1 MSQPKEKKSSIHI
14 HDANEDGLEKAK
26 KEDDWA
32 WKEAGGAALC
42 CDNILGLLIDKIFLG
57 NIVSLNLIGLKGG
70 QLIDKIFQMPYLIKP
85 ILYTHFV
92 CFFYITYS
100 FFIFF
105 ISVPPFIRQIRP
117 LFKFGDEEKIKDG
130 LINFVTSAG
139 VVSALLIG
147 ISSGQAFSV
156 SAYDFMSSIC
166 VFAWYFSTWM
176 SMWCVVLSTGL
187 GVLLSITPQQNL
199 REVGQKLLYLWVLPA
214 WLMIFS
220 CVWMFVAIWAQA
232 EMGYRL
238 VLALNQTSQPHLA
251 TQQAI
256 IVWVSR
262 LSFVFTCMF
271 GSFALLMIMFCAHK
285 CKKYTGIE
293 TIEVA
298 PADSKKGKELLKLH
312 ALLVRASA
320 VSDFLAGVTAAA
332 ATEAQVVA
340 AETAAAKAKAGAPK
354 TVPKDIES
362 KIEIKQE
369 KKKRSKSR
377 AGTEGLVSTWFP

>member
-1 MSQPKEKKSSIHI
+1 M
-14 HDANEDGLEKAK
+14 
-26 KEDDWA
+26 
-32 WKEAGGAALC
+32 
-42 CDNILGLLIDKIFLG
+42 
-57 NIVSLNLIGLKGG
+57 
-70 QLIDKIFQMPYLIKP
+70 
-85 ILYTHFV
+85 
-92 CFFYITYS
+92 
-100 FFIFF
+100 
-105 ISVPPFIRQIRP
+105 
-117 LFKFGDEEKIKDG
+117 FKFGDEEKIKDG

-147 ISSGQAFSV
+147 ISSNQAFSV

-232 EMGYRL
+232 EMGYRIA
-238 VLALNQTSQPHLA
+238 LALNQTSQPHLA

-262 LSFVFTCMF
+262 LSFGFTCMF
-271 GSFALLMIMFCAHK
+271 GIFAFFMTMFCAHK
-285 CKKYTGIE
+285 CRRYTGIE
-293 TIEVA
+293 TIDVA
-298 PADSKKGKELLKLH
+298 PTDSKKGKELLKLH
-312 ALLVRASA
+312 A
-320 VSDFLAGVTAAA
+320 DTAMR
-332 ATEAQVVA
+332 
-340 AETAAAKAKAGAPK
+340 AGAPK
-354 TVPKDIES
+354 NTNSSKDVES
-362 KIEIKQE
+362 KKQE

-377 AGTEGLVSTWFP
+377 AGTEGLVSVGSLNVSVNVQNPVHA

>member
-1 MSQPKEKKSSIHI
+1 MFVFFCYKYT
-14 HDANEDGLEKAK
+14 
-26 KEDDWA
+26 
-32 WKEAGGAALC
+32 
-42 CDNILGLLIDKIFLG
+42 
-57 NIVSLNLIGLKGG
+57 IGISK
-70 QLIDKIFQMPYLIKP
+70 
-85 ILYTHFV
+85 TN
-92 CFFYITYS
+92 S

-232 EMGYRL
+232 EMGYRIA
-238 VLALNQTSQPHLA
+238 LALNQTSQPHLA

-298 PADSKKGKELLKLH
+298 PTDSKKGKERLKLYKSDAH
-312 ALLVRASA
+312 LLVRASA
-320 VSDFLAGVTAAA
+320 VSDFLAPGVTAAA

-354 TVPKDIES
+354 TVPKDES
-362 KIEIKQE
+362 KIEIEQE
-369 KKKRSKSR
+369 KKKRSQSR
-377 AGTEGLVSTWFP
+377 AGTEGLVSVGSLNVSIDVKNPVHSTRVK

>member
-1 MSQPKEKKSSIHI
+1 MLYNIPSYKK
-14 HDANEDGLEKAK
+14 
-26 KEDDWA
+26 
-32 WKEAGGAALC
+32 
-42 CDNILGLLIDKIFLG
+42 
-57 NIVSLNLIGLKGG
+57 
-70 QLIDKIFQMPYLIKP
+70 QTP
-85 ILYTHFV
+85 
-92 CFFYITYS
+92 

-105 ISVPPFIRQIRP
+105 ISVPPIIRQIRP

-147 ISSGQAFSV
+147 ISSNQAFGV
-156 SAYDFMSSIC
+156 TPYDFMSSIC
-166 VFAWYFSTWM
+166 VFAWYLSTWM

-220 CVWMFVAIWAQA
+220 CIWMFVAIWAQA
-232 EMGYRL
+232 EMGYRI

-262 LSFVFTCMF
+262 LSFGFTCVF
-271 GSFALLMIMFCAHK
+271 GIFAFFMTMFCAHK
-285 CKKYTGIE
+285 CRRYTGIE
-293 TIEVA
+293 TIDVA
-298 PADSKKGKELLKLH
+298 PTDSKKGKELLKLH
-312 ALLVRASA
+312 LK
-320 VSDFLAGVTAAA
+320 
-332 ATEAQVVA
+332 EA
-340 AETAAAKAKAGAPK
+340 
-354 TVPKDIES
+354 KDDES
-362 KIEIKQE
+362 KDDESKSSTQE

-377 AGTEGLVSTWFP
+377 AGTEGLVSVGSLNVSVNVQNPVHA

>member
-1 MSQPKEKKSSIHI
+1 M
-14 HDANEDGLEKAK
+14 
-26 KEDDWA
+26 
-32 WKEAGGAALC
+32 
-42 CDNILGLLIDKIFLG
+42 
-57 NIVSLNLIGLKGG
+57 
-70 QLIDKIFQMPYLIKP
+70 
-85 ILYTHFV
+85 
-92 CFFYITYS
+92 
-100 FFIFF
+100 
-105 ISVPPFIRQIRP
+105 
-117 LFKFGDEEKIKDG
+117 FKFGDEEKIKDG

-147 ISSGQAFSV
+147 ISSNQAFGV
-156 SAYDFMSSIC
+156 SPYDFMSSIC
-166 VFAWYFSTWM
+166 VFAWYLSTWM

-220 CVWMFVAIWAQA
+220 ACWMFVAIWAQA
-232 EMGYRL
+232 EMGYRI

-262 LSFVFTCMF
+262 LSFGFTCMF
-271 GSFALLMIMFCAHK
+271 GIFAFFMTMFCAHK
-285 CKKYTGIE
+285 CRRYTGIE
-293 TIEVA
+293 TIDVA
-298 PADSKKGKELLKLH
+298 PTDSKKGKELLKLH

-354 TVPKDIES
+354 NTNSSKDDES

-377 AGTEGLVSTWFP
+377 AGTEGLVSVGSLNVSVNVQNPVHA